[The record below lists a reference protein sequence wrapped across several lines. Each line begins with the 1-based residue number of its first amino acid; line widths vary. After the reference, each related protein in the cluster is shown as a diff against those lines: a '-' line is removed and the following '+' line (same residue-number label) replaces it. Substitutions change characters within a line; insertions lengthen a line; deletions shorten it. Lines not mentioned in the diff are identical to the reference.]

1 MIIKYANL
9 KEAIVYDNTM
19 IHNEMIRSADNKKLQ
34 DYKISTIITPIN
46 KPFDISETKDSLY
59 IQNYTLSVKI
69 QWMKDEIY

>member
-1 MIIKYANL
+1 MIITYANL